1 MATPASSSVKTRQ
14 KTKYVLSSILFS
26 GQRRH
31 AIINN
36 KLVRQGEMV
45 EGARLVRLTTNS
57 ARLRI
62 KGKIIELTILDKK
75 TKNSFKVS
83 RKSLNEKN
91 I

>member
-1 MATPASSSVKTRQ
+1 
-14 KTKYVLSSILFS
+14 
-26 GQRRH
+26 
-31 AIINN
+31 
-36 KLVRQGEMV
+36 MV
-45 EGARLVRLTTNS
+45 EGARLVRLTPDS

-83 RKSLNEKN
+83 KKSLNEKN